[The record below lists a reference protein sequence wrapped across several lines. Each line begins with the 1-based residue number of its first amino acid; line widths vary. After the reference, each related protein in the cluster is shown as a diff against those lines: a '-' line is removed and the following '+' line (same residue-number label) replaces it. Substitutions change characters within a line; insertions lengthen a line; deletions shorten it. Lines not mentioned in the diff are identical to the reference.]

1 MNTGVYDK
9 QAKAVINKKLRDVDK
24 RLSAYCMQ
32 VVSGGDADSLAGEF
46 ASDVGASIED
56 GETQV
61 SVTAS
66 DMGHAMSEEARK
78 KIHYSP
84 DADLI
89 ATLSAASLQ
98 SYRSWEDRTSAGDVL
113 KGFAAQTKDA
123 VSLLPSG
130 TNAERAA
137 KLAEYLKKPATI
149 VADSEGSAVRPQKA
163 LFSNLRRLVVSDIA
177 TAYRVVEKRIWNALP
192 FVVGYE
198 VLLGD
203 NHRKIDMCDDLQ
215 GIYPKDFDFFGWHPW
230 CRCFARP
237 IFSWESEKVTEMPEN
252 FNTWIEDNKERIERA
267 RERGT
272 LPRWIKDNPKYVGV
286 TQNTIPESV
295 KGTHNTKSTTL
306 TELRVRIEAKRKY
319 DSYGSDWR
327 KEYFNK
333 ENGGYNVYH
342 KLHQFSNKRGERPS
356 KNGGET
362 KKSKMTGG
370 EAEKHV
376 GRILADTQAK
386 QIEFL
391 PENGRGTDKPD
402 LKFDGKTWDVKYI
415 PLANEKTIR
424 TYYKEARKAQ
434 AVIFY
439 SEKSRNVE
447 ILSAVNREKGRYI
460 SLGKDI
466 SELPKVYVMNEDG
479 ILRLLE

>member
-137 KLAEYLKKPATI
+137 RLAEYLKKPATI

-237 IFSWESEKVTEMPEN
+237 IFSWESERVTEVPEN

-272 LPRWIKDNPKYVGV
+272 LPRWIKDNPKYVDGV
-286 TQNTIPESV
+286 LNAPPQE
-295 KGTHNTKSTTL
+295 L
-306 TELRVRIEAKRKY
+306 TSRIA
-319 DSYGSDWR
+319 
-327 KEYFNK
+327 
-333 ENGGYNVYH
+333 
-342 KLHQFSNKRGERPS
+342 LRGERWREYRRLLDDPNYRNVEFNENTLGI
-356 KNGGET
+356 KAEHTGHNFDKKGGVY
-362 KKSKMTGG
+362 
-370 EAEKHV
+370 EKHV
-376 GRILADTQAK
+376 RDAGYKAGHVVILGNEYSTT
-386 QIEFL
+386 IGERFT
-391 PENGRGTDKPD
+391 EG
-402 LKFDGKTWDVKYI
+402 TWDGMKFEVAGRETATSNNILRGLKHC
-415 PLANEKTIR
+415 AEK
-424 TYYKEARKAQ
+424 
-434 AVIFY
+434 
-439 SEKSRNVE
+439 RNTE
-447 ILSAVNREKGRYI
+447 IAILDFPNGGFSQETLSNAVNRYRGLEKLHDGQYVKFKKIICVQNREI
-460 SLGKDI
+460 
-466 SELPKVYVMNEDG
+466 VYEMDF
-479 ILRLLE
+479 

>member
-137 KLAEYLKKPATI
+137 RLAEYLKKPATI

-252 FNTWIEDNKERIERA
+252 FNTWIEDNKERIEKA

-272 LPRWIKDNPKYVGV
+272 LPRWIKDNPKYVDGV
-286 TQNTIPESV
+286 LNISIEMPE
-295 KGTHNTKSTTL
+295 
-306 TELRVRIEAKRKY
+306 ELSFRTDREAFNALRRSYRNDMLARERIEISSPNIYSHRLFYGNNEKRNVLTHAFTQSELEACRHLQ
-319 DSYGSDWR
+319 DLLPSIS
-327 KEYFNK
+327 
-333 ENGGYNVYH
+333 GG
-342 KLHQFSNKRGERPS
+342 
-356 KNGGET
+356 
-362 KKSKMTGG
+362 
-370 EAEKHV
+370 
-376 GRILADTQAK
+376 
-386 QIEFL
+386 
-391 PENGRGTDKPD
+391 
-402 LKFDGKTWDVKYI
+402 KYI
-415 PLANEKTIR
+415 PIDM
-424 TYYKEARKAQ
+424 
-434 AVIFY
+434 
-439 SEKSRNVE
+439 SRPNY
-447 ILSAVNREKGRYI
+447 REKMQRFGVRNFVGYEI
-460 SLGKDI
+460 MIDGDCFILKCEAKYHRGKIVEFPYSLKKKR
-466 SELPKVYVMNEDG
+466 SQ
-479 ILRLLE
+479 